1 MNKEVE
7 SSSAGQSALVSL
19 FRPRSLYIIYYHI
32 LYSQWAAVG
41 WMMDVLISAFWL
53 EVSDMNIWVRKGL
66 WLLMI
71 WALKDKLSFITK
83 NNIKYRRIS
92 IFKWFVSGR
101 RHLVSTPIFGLVR
114 WFKKYLQSCC
124 LSDNLLKCSSW
135 FSEKTPECINW
146 HGNTSNHNKNSWITR
161 NHNHTRKKRRK
172 FDRKTEEFWL
182 AEE

>member
-161 NHNHTRKKRRK
+161 NHNHTRKKGGNL
-172 FDRKTEEFWL
+172 TEKL
-182 AEE
+182 KNSD